1 VVAFF
6 YFYKMAKDPA
16 FLFYPNDYLGGTM
29 GMTFEQKGAYMELL
43 MLQFNRGHMTKH
55 MMGQVVGQLL
65 DGILDKFEIDEQGL
79 YFNKRLED
87 EQERRKSFV
96 NSRLNNRTGSNQY
109 TKKEGHVSGHMTSHM
124 ENENTS
130 INYTTINPKM
140 VEVFKRHYPH
150 YPVDEK
156 SDFGACLQIAYLI
169 AKQKKWTRESVLNE
183 NLQNVLDAWEKIVQF
198 STTDK
203 WYSTRSISDFLRE
216 FQRIVQSMTAAA
228 KPKTFQK
235 QEESKSAAP
244 RLTRL

>member
-1 VVAFF
+1 MDTDRVKDKDKDIIGSELKYQEVAF
-6 YFYKMAKDPA
+6 
-16 FLFYPNDYLGGTM
+16 
-29 GMTFEQKGAYMELL
+29 
-43 MLQFNRGHMTKH
+43 
-55 MMGQVVGQLL
+55 
-65 DGILDKFEIDEQGL
+65 DK
-79 YFNKRLED
+79 
-87 EQERRKSFV
+87 
-96 NSRLNNRTGSNQY
+96 NSLT
-109 TKKEGHVSGHMTSHM
+109 
-124 ENENTS
+124 
-130 INYTTINPKM
+130 PKM
-140 VEVFKRHYPH
+140 VEGFKKHYPH

>member
-1 VVAFF
+1 
-6 YFYKMAKDPA
+6 MAKDPA

-55 MMGQVVGQLL
+55 MMGQVVGQVL
-65 DGILDKFEIDEQGL
+65 DGILNKFEIDENGL
-79 YFNKRLED
+79 YYNKRLED
-87 EQERRKSFV
+87 EQNKRKLFV
-96 NSRLNNRTGSNQY
+96 SSRVNNISGKNQY
-109 TKKEGHVSGHMTSHM
+109 TKTDGHTEGHVTSRM
-124 ENENTS
+124 ENENTYS
-130 INYTTINPKM
+130 INHNSLNPKM
-140 VEVFKRHYPH
+140 VEVFKKHYPH

-156 SDFGACLQIAYLI
+156 LDFQACLQIAYLI
-169 AKQKKWTRESVLNE
+169 AKQKKWLRESVLNE
-183 NLQNVLDAWEKIVQF
+183 NLQNVLDAWDKIVQF

-216 FQRIVQSMTAAA
+216 FQRIVQSMTSAA

>member
-1 VVAFF
+1 MYIGELVSVELQTLKEIG
-6 YFYKMAKDPA
+6 Y
-16 FLFYPNDYLGGTM
+16 
-29 GMTFEQKGAYMELL
+29 QKGTDSILKAYGYDSD
-43 MLQFNRGHMTKH
+43 R
-55 MMGQVVGQLL
+55 
-65 DGILDKFEIDEQGL
+65 DKVKDKAQDNTVLEYQEI
-79 YFNKRLED
+79 
-87 EQERRKSFV
+87 SFD
-96 NSRLNNRTGSNQY
+96 
-109 TKKEGHVSGHMTSHM
+109 KTSL
-124 ENENTS
+124 
-130 INYTTINPKM
+130 NPKM
-140 VEVFKRHYPH
+140 VEVFKKHYPH

>member
-1 VVAFF
+1 
-6 YFYKMAKDPA
+6 MAKDPA

-96 NSRLNNRTGSNQY
+96 NSRLNNRTGANQH
-109 TKKEGHVSGHMTSHM
+109 TKKEGHTLGHMTSHM

-235 QEESKSAAP
+235 QEETKSAAP

>member
-1 VVAFF
+1 
-6 YFYKMAKDPA
+6 MAKDPA

-96 NSRLNNRTGSNQY
+96 NSRLNNRTGANQH
-109 TKKEGHVSGHMTSHM
+109 TKKEGHTSGHMTSHM